1 MNVRVYVHDVYVNCH
16 FVILRYAM
24 LHYDRP
30 ENRKKSIMNKLL
42 SVVYFTFE
50 DPPRDRFSTG
60 ATKRKTKEN
69 KSVKMKIE
77 KM

>member
-1 MNVRVYVHDVYVNCH
+1 
-16 FVILRYAM
+16 M

-60 ATKRKTKEN
+60 VTKRKTKEN